1 MEQCLLKSVDETLMG
16 IRVEGES
23 VDLWVK
29 IPWIF
34 ETGFVHASPRS
45 IEFASLRGILGGD
58 RESEAQ
64 LWLPFLHS
72 SLSIWG
78 HWFWGVGH
86 VVCVIFARGKSWSVV
101 SGHCCLSFLGVGSLR
116 GFAVVGVVISL
127 FFSVMELCECCILIL
142 YVFGWRFL
150 RAMVKTV
157 RFVCWLFWFL
167 CFCILG
173 SGMLFCGCFRL
184 LCLVCVV
191 FCCFLCADC
200 RVMGMCFVVL
210 FYVGGWGIC
219 GVSFLFCWFVVFCC
233 GVFTFVL

>member
-1 MEQCLLKSVDETLMG
+1 MKPWW
-16 IRVEGES
+16 ES
-23 VDLWVK
+23 GWK
-29 IPWIF
+29 ENPWICGSKYPGCF
-34 ETGFVHASPRS
+34 EPGFVHASPRS
-45 IEFASLRGILGGD
+45 IEFASLRGTLGGD
-58 RESEAQ
+58 RNPKLNSGFPSCI
-64 LWLPFLHS
+64 LLVGYP
-72 SLSIWG
+72 I
-78 HWFWGVGH
+78 GVIGFG
-86 VVCVIFARGKSWSVV
+86 VLVMLCIIFARGKCWSVV

-116 GFAVVGVVISL
+116 GFAVVGVMISL
-127 FFSVMELCECCILIL
+127 CFSVMELCECNILIL

-157 RFVCWLFWFL
+157 RFVCWWFWFL

-184 LCLVCVV
+184 LWLVCVV
-191 FCCFLCADC
+191 FLFLMCCFECDC

-210 FYVGGWGIC
+210 FYVGDWGIC